1 MDETHAMISAGA
13 FLHYIGA
20 SRSGR
25 MITVKKNKKTLI
37 AAMLV
42 VAMTVMSGCGK
53 TIDTRNDPL
62 SDYSVD
68 SKLPFASRDPNL
80 ASESPSPSPSPS
92 VSPSAP
98 AQPWQSENPPASE
111 TTPTVAPAPTS
122 RTYTRLESGAEGD
135 EVLALQNRLIQ
146 LGYLTGTAD
155 GKYGTQTQNAIK
167 LFQKALGISQTGIA
181 NVSLQEKLYASNAP
195 AYSASTVATAAPNTG
210 SNANTAAGYSTLVRG
225 DSGDNV
231 RKLQSR
237 LKELGYLSGSADG
250 SFGGQTESA
259 VKAFQRALGLTQSG
273 VASSSLQEKLFSA
286 NAPAAAVT
294 VTAAPTQAPATA
306 KPVSPTATP
315 NNTGYSELTYG
326 MKNSLAVQ
334 NMQTRLK
341 ALGYF
346 TAQCTGNYYS
356 QTAEA
361 VKLFQKAVGLSA
373 TGTATVETQILLYA
387 SNAPAYSSATAA
399 PTTAPAGTYVVLQ
412 KGSRGTEVSNLQKR
426 LIALGW
432 SSSTSADG
440 IYGNN
445 TVKAVKAFQ
454 AAVGYEQN
462 GIASV
467 ELQTILFSAV
477 APYNSAATP
486 EPTGTPIP
494 SSSYQALKPGD
505 TGEAVKDLQRRLKEL
520 GYFNGEIGGN
530 YLTRTTAA
538 VKQFETALGRTP
550 TGEASAELQEI
561 LFSAAAP
568 AYSDVNV
575 GYTSLARGDSGLQV
589 TNLQKRL
596 IELGWLTGKADGDFG
611 SATEKA
617 VSAFQAAA
625 GLTQSGVA
633 DSDTQN
639 TLFSSNA
646 PRYTAP
652 APVETPIPTQSP
664 TQTPTQAPTITN
676 PPAQSGYQA
685 LEPGDSGDL
694 VAAMQRRLKELG
706 YFNGNVVGNYKDL
719 TTAAVKRFQ
728 AAMGWNQDGV
738 ASSALLEA
746 LYAASAPAY
755 DPTVYGYIGLVNGNT
770 GSAVTAMQQRL
781 IELGWLSGS
790 ADGDYGKNTVNAV
803 KAFQNAAG
811 LSATG
816 DADSNTLSILYSGSA
831 PAYTAP
837 AVTDPPVTEPPV
849 SPTDAPT
856 VTDPPVDEGYTV
868 LSNGSTGD
876 AVKRLQQRL
885 IELGWLT
892 GTADGDYGA
901 ATAQA
906 VAAFQYQIAQPQ
918 DGVAGVELQERLFA
932 ADAHAYVEYQDL
944 AEGDTGEAVLAVQ
957 MRLIELGYLDNTE
970 ANTDG
975 EYGPLMSNAIALLQ
989 SNSGALPED
998 VDGVCDIEFQNFLF
1012 SDNALAYSLIDQVG

>member
-1 MDETHAMISAGA
+1 MDETHATISLGA
-13 FLHYIGA
+13 FLHYIDA
-20 SRSGR
+20 PRSGR
-25 MITVKKNKKTLI
+25 MITVKKSKKTLI

-53 TIDTRNDPL
+53 TVDARNDPL

-80 ASESPSPSPSPS
+80 ASESPSPEPSPS

-98 AQPWQSENPPASE
+98 AQDWQSENPPASE

-122 RTYTRLESGAEGD
+122 RTYTRLESGAEGED
-135 EVLALQNRLIQ
+135 VLALQNRLIQ

-181 NVSLQEKLYASNAP
+181 NVSLQEKLYAANAP
-195 AYSASTVATAAPNTG
+195 AYSASSAATAAPSTDTG
-210 SNANTAAGYSTLVRG
+210 SNTAAGYSTLVRG

-273 VASSSLQEKLFSA
+273 VASSSLQEKLFSSS
-286 NAPAAAVT
+286 APAAPVT
-294 VTAAPTQAPATA
+294 VTAAPTAAPTQAPATA
-306 KPVSPTATP
+306 KPVSPTPTP

-356 QTAEA
+356 ATAEA
-361 VKLFQKAVGLSA
+361 VKLFQQAVGLSA

-387 SNAPAYSSATAA
+387 SNAPAYNSATAA
-399 PTTAPAGTYVVLQ
+399 PTSAPAGTYVVLQ

-494 SSSYQALKPGD
+494 SSSYQALKSGD
-505 TGEAVKDLQRRLKEL
+505 TGEAVKNLQRRLKEL
-520 GYFNGEIGGN
+520 GYFNGVIGGN
-530 YLTRTTAA
+530 YLTKTTAA
-538 VKQFETALGRTP
+538 VKLFETALGRTP

-575 GYTSLARGDSGLQV
+575 GYTSLAKGDSGLQV

-596 IELGWLTGKADGDFG
+596 IELGWLNGKADGDFG

-617 VSAFQAAA
+617 VSAFQSAA
-625 GLTQSGVA
+625 GLSQTGVA

-639 TLFSSNA
+639 VLFSSNA
-646 PRYTAP
+646 PAYTAP
-652 APVETPIPTQSP
+652 APVETPVPTQNP
-664 TQTPTQAPTITN
+664 PQAPTVTDA
-676 PPAQSGYQA
+676 PAQSGYQA

-746 LYAASAPAY
+746 LYASSAPAY
-755 DPTVYGYIGLVNGNT
+755 DPAVYGYIGLVSGNT

-816 DADSNTLSILYSGSA
+816 DADSNTLSVLYSGSA

-837 AVTDPPVTEPPV
+837 AVTDAPATEPPV
-849 SPTDAPT
+849 APTDAPA
-856 VTDPPVDEGYTV
+856 VTDPPIDEGYTV

-885 IELGWLT
+885 IDLGWLT
-892 GTADGDYGA
+892 GSADGDYGD

>member
-1 MDETHAMISAGA
+1 M
-13 FLHYIGA
+13 
-20 SRSGR
+20 
-25 MITVKKNKKTLI
+25 KKSKKALI
-37 AAMLV
+37 AAVLV
-42 VAMTVMSGCGK
+42 VVMTAMSGCGK
-53 TIDTRNDPL
+53 TVDTRSDPL

-68 SKLPFASRDPNL
+68 SKLPFASRDPSL

-98 AQPWQSENPPASE
+98 SQDWQSEQPPVSE
-111 TTPTVAPAPTS
+111 STPTAAPAATS
-122 RTYTRLESGAEGD
+122 RTYTRLESGAEGE

-155 GKYGTQTQNAIK
+155 GKYGTQTQNAVK

-195 AYSASTVATAAPNTG
+195 AYSASSATATPSSG
-210 SNANTAAGYSTLVRG
+210 SNTAAGYSTLVRG

-231 RKLQSR
+231 RRLQSR

-273 VASSSLQEKLFSA
+273 VASSSLQEKLFSSS
-286 NAPAAAVT
+286 APAATAT
-294 VTAAPTQAPATA
+294 VTTVPTANPTA
-306 KPVSPTATP
+306 KPVSPTPTP

-334 NMQTRLK
+334 NMQNRLK

-356 QTAEA
+356 QTTEA

-387 SNAPAYSSATAA
+387 SNAPAYDSATAA
-399 PTTAPAGTYVVLQ
+399 PTTAPTGTYVVLQ
-412 KGSRGTEVSNLQKR
+412 KGSRGTEVTNLQKR
-426 LIALGW
+426 LITLGW
-432 SSSTSADG
+432 SSSSADG

-445 TVKAVKAFQ
+445 TVSAVKAFQ

-477 APYNSAATP
+477 APYNNTATP
-486 EPTGTPIP
+486 EPTGTPVP
-494 SSSYQALKPGD
+494 TSSYQALKPGD
-505 TGEAVKDLQRRLKEL
+505 TGEAVKNLQRRLKEL
-520 GYFNGEIGGN
+520 GYFNGDIGGN

-538 VKQFETALGRTP
+538 VKLFETALGRTP

-561 LFSAAAP
+561 LFSSAAP
-568 AYSDVNV
+568 AYSDVIV
-575 GYTSLARGDSGLQV
+575 GYTTLSKGDSGLQV

-625 GLTQSGVA
+625 GLAQNGVA
-633 DSDTQN
+633 DSDMQN
-639 TLFSSNA
+639 LLYSDNA

-652 APVETPIPTQSP
+652 APVETPV
-664 TQTPTQAPTITN
+664 PTQAPTEAPVVTN
-676 PPAQSGYQA
+676 TPAPSGYQA

-728 AAMGWNQDGV
+728 ATMGWNQDGV

-746 LYAASAPAY
+746 LYSASAPTY
-755 DPTVYGYIGLVNGNT
+755 DPTVYGYIGLVSGNT

-781 IELGWLSGS
+781 I
-790 ADGDYGKNTVNAV
+790 
-803 KAFQNAAG
+803 
-811 LSATG
+811 
-816 DADSNTLSILYSGSA
+816 
-831 PAYTAP
+831 
-837 AVTDPPVTEPPV
+837 
-849 SPTDAPT
+849 
-856 VTDPPVDEGYTV
+856 
-868 LSNGSTGD
+868 
-876 AVKRLQQRL
+876 
-885 IELGWLT
+885 
-892 GTADGDYGA
+892 
-901 ATAQA
+901 
-906 VAAFQYQIAQPQ
+906 
-918 DGVAGVELQERLFA
+918 
-932 ADAHAYVEYQDL
+932 
-944 AEGDTGEAVLAVQ
+944 
-957 MRLIELGYLDNTE
+957 
-970 ANTDG
+970 
-975 EYGPLMSNAIALLQ
+975 
-989 SNSGALPED
+989 
-998 VDGVCDIEFQNFLF
+998 
-1012 SDNALAYSLIDQVG
+1012 

>member
-1 MDETHAMISAGA
+1 MDETHATISLGA
-13 FLHYIGA
+13 FLHYIDA
-20 SRSGR
+20 PRSGR
-25 MITVKKNKKTLI
+25 MITVKKSKKTLI

-53 TIDTRNDPL
+53 TIDARKDPL

-80 ASESPSPSPSPS
+80 ASESPSPEPSPS

-98 AQPWQSENPPASE
+98 AQDWQSENPPASE

-122 RTYTRLESGAEGD
+122 RTYTRLESGATGD
-135 EVLALQNRLIQ
+135 DVLALQNRLIQ

-167 LFQKALGISQTGIA
+167 LFQKALSISQTGIA
-181 NVSLQEKLYASNAP
+181 NVSLQEKLYAANAP
-195 AYSASTVATAAPNTG
+195 AYSASSAATAAPSTDT
-210 SNANTAAGYSTLVRG
+210 SANTAAGYSTLVRG

-237 LKELGYLSGSADG
+237 LKELGYLFGSADG

-286 NAPAAAVT
+286 SAPAAPVT
-294 VTAAPTQAPATA
+294 VTAAPTAAPTQAPATA
-306 KPVSPTATP
+306 KPVSPTPTP

-356 QTAEA
+356 ATAEA
-361 VKLFQKAVGLSA
+361 VKLFQQAVGLSA

-387 SNAPAYSSATAA
+387 SNAPAYNSAT
-399 PTTAPAGTYVVLQ
+399 PTDAPAGTYVVLQ

-494 SSSYQALKPGD
+494 SSSYQTLKSGD
-505 TGEAVKDLQRRLKEL
+505 TGEAVKNLQRRLKEL

-575 GYTSLARGDSGLQV
+575 GYTSLAKGDSGLQV

-596 IELGWLTGKADGDFG
+596 IELGWLTSKADGDFG

-617 VSAFQAAA
+617 VSAFQSAA
-625 GLTQSGVA
+625 GLSQTGVA

-639 TLFSSNA
+639 VLFSNNA
-646 PRYTAP
+646 PAYTAP
-652 APVETPIPTQSP
+652 APVETPVPTQN
-664 TQTPTQAPTITN
+664 PTQAPTVTDA
-676 PPAQSGYQA
+676 PAQSGYQA

-746 LYAASAPAY
+746 LYASSAPAY
-755 DPTVYGYIGLVNGNT
+755 DPAVYGYIGLVSGNT

-816 DADSNTLSILYSGSA
+816 DADSNTLSVLYSGSA

-837 AVTDPPVTEPPV
+837 AVTDAPATEPPV
-849 SPTDAPT
+849 APTDAPA
-856 VTDPPVDEGYTV
+856 VTDPPIDEGYTV

-885 IELGWLT
+885 IDLGWLT
-892 GTADGDYGA
+892 GSADGDYGD

-932 ADAHAYVEYQDL
+932 ADAHTYVEYQDL

>member
-1 MDETHAMISAGA
+1 MDETHAMTSLGA

-20 SRSGR
+20 PRSGR
-25 MITVKKNKKTLI
+25 MITVKKSQKTLI
-37 AAMLV
+37 AAVLV
-42 VAMTVMSGCGK
+42 AAMTVMSGCGK
-53 TIDTRNDPL
+53 TVDTRNDPL

-80 ASESPSPSPSPS
+80 ASESPSPEPSPS

-98 AQPWQSENPPASE
+98 AQNWQSENPPVSE

-122 RTYTRLESGAEGD
+122 RTYTRLESGAEGE

-195 AYSASTVATAAPNTG
+195 AYSASSAATTAPSTG
-210 SNANTAAGYSTLVRG
+210 TNANTAAGYATLVRG

-231 RKLQSR
+231 RNLQNR

-286 NAPAAAVT
+286 SAPAAAVT

-306 KPVSPTATP
+306 KPVSPTPTP

-356 QTAEA
+356 ATAEA
-361 VKLFQKAVGLSA
+361 VKLFQQAVGLSA

-399 PTTAPAGTYVVLQ
+399 PTDAPTGTYVVLQ

-477 APYNSAATP
+477 APYNNAATP

-494 SSSYQALKPGD
+494 SSSYQTLKSGD
-505 TGEAVKDLQRRLKEL
+505 TGEAVKNLQRRLKEL
-520 GYFNGEIGGN
+520 GYFNGDIGGN
-530 YLTRTTAA
+530 YLTRTAAA
-538 VKQFETALGRTP
+538 VRQFETALGRTP

-561 LFSAAAP
+561 LFSSAAP

-575 GYTSLARGDSGLQV
+575 GYTSLAKGDSGLQV

-625 GLTQSGVA
+625 GLSQTGVA

-639 TLFSSNA
+639 VLFSNNA
-646 PRYTAP
+646 PSYTAP
-652 APVETPIPTQSP
+652 APVETPIPTQN
-664 TQTPTQAPTITN
+664 PTQAPTVTN

-746 LYAASAPAY
+746 LYASSAPAY
-755 DPTVYGYIGLVNGNT
+755 DPTVYGYIGLVSGNT

-837 AVTDPPVTEPPV
+837 AVTDPPATEPPV
-849 SPTDAPT
+849 SPTDAPAP
-856 VTDPPVDEGYTV
+856 TDPPIEEGYTV

-885 IELGWLT
+885 IDLGWLT
-892 GTADGDYGA
+892 GSADGDYGD

-998 VDGVCDIEFQNFLF
+998 VDGVCDIEFQTFLF
-1012 SDNALAYSLIDQVG
+1012 SDNALTYSLIDQIG

>member
-1 MDETHAMISAGA
+1 MISAGA

-20 SRSGR
+20 ARSGR

-286 NAPAAAVT
+286 SAPAAAVT

-315 NNTGYSELTYG
+315 NNTGYTELTYG

-561 LFSAAAP
+561 LFSSAAP

-575 GYTSLARGDSGLQV
+575 GYTSLAKGDSGLQV

-596 IELGWLTGKADGDFG
+596 IELGWLTSKADGDFG

>member
-1 MDETHAMISAGA
+1 MDETHAMTSLGA

-20 SRSGR
+20 PCSGR
-25 MITVKKNKKTLI
+25 MITVKKSKKTLI
-37 AAMLV
+37 AAVLV
-42 VAMTVMSGCGK
+42 AAMTVMSGCGK
-53 TIDTRNDPL
+53 TVDTRNDPL

-80 ASESPSPSPSPS
+80 ASESPSPEPSPS

-98 AQPWQSENPPASE
+98 AQPWQSENPPVSE

-122 RTYTRLESGAEGD
+122 RTYTRLESGAEGE

-181 NVSLQEKLYASNAP
+181 NVSLQEKLYAANAP
-195 AYSASTVATAAPNTG
+195 AYSASSAATAAPSTDT
-210 SNANTAAGYSTLVRG
+210 SANTAAGYSTLVRG

-286 NAPAAAVT
+286 SAPAAPVT

-306 KPVSPTATP
+306 KPVSPTPTP

-356 QTAEA
+356 ATAEA
-361 VKLFQKAVGLSA
+361 VKLFQQAVGLSA

-387 SNAPAYSSATAA
+387 SNAPAYNSATAA
-399 PTTAPAGTYVVLQ
+399 PTDAPTGTYVVLQ

-477 APYNSAATP
+477 APYNNTATP

-494 SSSYQALKPGD
+494 SSSYQALKSGD
-505 TGEAVKDLQRRLKEL
+505 TGEAVKNLQRRLKEL
-520 GYFNGEIGGN
+520 GYFNGDIGGN
-530 YLTRTTAA
+530 YLTRTAAA
-538 VKQFETALGRTP
+538 VRQFETALGRTP

-561 LFSAAAP
+561 LFSSAAP

-575 GYTSLARGDSGLQV
+575 GYTSLAKGDSGLQV

-596 IELGWLTGKADGDFG
+596 VELGGRTGKADGDFG

-625 GLTQSGVA
+625 GLSQTGVA

-639 TLFSSNA
+639 VLFSNNA
-646 PRYTAP
+646 PSYTAP
-652 APVETPIPTQSP
+652 APVETPIPTQN
-664 TQTPTQAPTITN
+664 PTQAPTVTN
-676 PPAQSGYQA
+676 PPAQSDYQA

-746 LYAASAPAY
+746 LYASSAPAY
-755 DPTVYGYIGLVNGNT
+755 DPTVYGYIGLVSGNT

-790 ADGDYGKNTVNAV
+790 ADGDYGKNTVSAV

-837 AVTDPPVTEPPV
+837 AVTDPPATEPPV
-849 SPTDAPT
+849 SPTDAPAP
-856 VTDPPVDEGYTV
+856 TDPPIEEGYTV

-885 IELGWLT
+885 IDLGWLT
-892 GTADGDYGA
+892 GKADGDYGD

-998 VDGVCDIEFQNFLF
+998 VDGICDIEFQNFLF

>member
-1 MDETHAMISAGA
+1 MDETHAMTSLGA

-20 SRSGR
+20 PRSGR
-25 MITVKKNKKTLI
+25 MITVKKSQKTLI
-37 AAMLV
+37 AAVLV
-42 VAMTVMSGCGK
+42 AAMTVMSGCGK
-53 TIDTRNDPL
+53 TVDTRNDPL

-80 ASESPSPSPSPS
+80 ASESPSPEPSPS

-98 AQPWQSENPPASE
+98 AQNWQSENPPVSE

-122 RTYTRLESGAEGD
+122 RTYTRLESGAEGE

-195 AYSASTVATAAPNTG
+195 AYSASSAATTAPSTG
-210 SNANTAAGYSTLVRG
+210 TNANTAAGYATLVRG

-231 RKLQSR
+231 RNLQNR

-286 NAPAAAVT
+286 SAPAAAVT

-306 KPVSPTATP
+306 KPVSPTPTP

-334 NMQTRLK
+334 NMQNRLK

-356 QTAEA
+356 QTTEA

-387 SNAPAYSSATAA
+387 SNAPAYDSATAA
-399 PTTAPAGTYVVLQ
+399 PTTAPTGTYVVLQ
-412 KGSRGTEVSNLQKR
+412 KGSRGTEVTNLQKR
-426 LIALGW
+426 LITLGW
-432 SSSTSADG
+432 SSSSADG

-445 TVKAVKAFQ
+445 TVSAVKAFQ

-477 APYNSAATP
+477 APYNNAATP

-494 SSSYQALKPGD
+494 SSSYQTLKSGD
-505 TGEAVKDLQRRLKEL
+505 TGEAVKNLQRRLKEL
-520 GYFNGEIGGN
+520 GYFNGDIGGN
-530 YLTRTTAA
+530 YLTRTAAA
-538 VKQFETALGRTP
+538 VRQFETALGRTP

-561 LFSAAAP
+561 LFSSAAP

-575 GYTSLARGDSGLQV
+575 GYTSLAKGDSGLQV

-625 GLTQSGVA
+625 GLSQTGVA

-639 TLFSSNA
+639 VLFSNNA
-646 PRYTAP
+646 PSYTAP
-652 APVETPIPTQSP
+652 APVETPIPTQN
-664 TQTPTQAPTITN
+664 PTQAPTVTN

-746 LYAASAPAY
+746 LYASSAPAY
-755 DPTVYGYIGLVNGNT
+755 DPTVYGYIGLVSGNT

-837 AVTDPPVTEPPV
+837 AVTDPPATEPPV
-849 SPTDAPT
+849 SPTDAPAP
-856 VTDPPVDEGYTV
+856 TDPPIEEGYTV

-885 IELGWLT
+885 IDLGWLT
-892 GTADGDYGA
+892 GSADGDYGD

-998 VDGVCDIEFQNFLF
+998 VDGVCDIEFQTFLF
-1012 SDNALAYSLIDQVG
+1012 SDNALTYSLIDQIG

>member
-1 MDETHAMISAGA
+1 MDETHAMISLGA
-13 FLHYIGA
+13 FLHYIDA
-20 SRSGR
+20 PRSGR
-25 MITVKKNKKTLI
+25 MITVKKSKKTLI

-53 TIDTRNDPL
+53 TVDARKDPL

-80 ASESPSPSPSPS
+80 ASESPSPEPSPS

-98 AQPWQSENPPASE
+98 AQDWQSENPPASE

-122 RTYTRLESGAEGD
+122 RTYTRLESGAEGED
-135 EVLALQNRLIQ
+135 VLALQNRLIQ

-181 NVSLQEKLYASNAP
+181 NVSLQEKLYAANAP
-195 AYSASTVATAAPNTG
+195 AYSASNAATAAPSTDT
-210 SNANTAAGYSTLVRG
+210 SANTAAGYSTLVRG

-273 VASSSLQEKLFSA
+273 VASSSLQEKLFSSS
-286 NAPAAAVT
+286 APAAPVT
-294 VTAAPTQAPATA
+294 VTAAPTAAPTQAPATA
-306 KPVSPTATP
+306 KPVSPTPTP

-356 QTAEA
+356 ATAEA
-361 VKLFQKAVGLSA
+361 VKLFQQAVGLSA

-387 SNAPAYSSATAA
+387 SNAPAYNNAT
-399 PTTAPAGTYVVLQ
+399 PTDAPAGTYVVLQ

-494 SSSYQALKPGD
+494 SSSYQTLKSGD
-505 TGEAVKDLQRRLKEL
+505 TGEAVKNLQRRLKEL

-561 LFSAAAP
+561 LFSSAAP

-575 GYTSLARGDSGLQV
+575 GYTSLAKGDSGLQV

-611 SATEKA
+611 RATEKA

-639 TLFSSNA
+639 VLFSNNA
-646 PRYTAP
+646 PTYTAP
-652 APVETPIPTQSP
+652 APVETPIPTQA
-664 TQTPTQAPTITN
+664 PTQAPTVTKA
-676 PPAQSGYQA
+676 PVQSGYQA

-746 LYAASAPAY
+746 LYASSAPAY
-755 DPTVYGYIGLVNGNT
+755 DPAVYGYIGLVSGNT

-816 DADSNTLSILYSGSA
+816 DADSNTLSVLYSGSA

-837 AVTDPPVTEPPV
+837 AVTDVPATEPPV
-849 SPTDAPT
+849 APTDAPA
-856 VTDPPVDEGYTV
+856 VTDPPIDEGYTV

-885 IELGWLT
+885 IDLGWLT
-892 GTADGDYGA
+892 GSADGDYGD

>member
-1 MDETHAMISAGA
+1 M
-13 FLHYIGA
+13 
-20 SRSGR
+20 
-25 MITVKKNKKTLI
+25 KKSKKALI
-37 AAMLV
+37 AAVLV
-42 VAMTVMSGCGK
+42 VVMTAMSGCGK
-53 TIDTRNDPL
+53 TVDTRSDPL

-68 SKLPFASRDPNL
+68 SKLPFASRDPSL

-98 AQPWQSENPPASE
+98 SQDWQSEQPPVSE
-111 TTPTVAPAPTS
+111 STPTAAPAATS
-122 RTYTRLESGAEGD
+122 RTYTRLESGAEGE

-155 GKYGTQTQNAIK
+155 GKYGTQTQNAVK

-195 AYSASTVATAAPNTG
+195 AYSASSATATPSSG
-210 SNANTAAGYSTLVRG
+210 SNTAAGYSTLVRG

-231 RKLQSR
+231 RRLQSR

-286 NAPAAAVT
+286 SAPAAAVT

-306 KPVSPTATP
+306 KPVSPTPTP

-334 NMQTRLK
+334 NMQNRLK

-356 QTAEA
+356 QTTEA

-387 SNAPAYSSATAA
+387 SNAPAYDSATAA
-399 PTTAPAGTYVVLQ
+399 PTTAPTGTYVVLQ
-412 KGSRGTEVSNLQKR
+412 KGSRGTEVTNLQKR
-426 LIALGW
+426 LITLGW
-432 SSSTSADG
+432 SSSSADG

-445 TVKAVKAFQ
+445 TVSAVKAFQ

-477 APYNSAATP
+477 APYNNTATP
-486 EPTGTPIP
+486 EPTGTPVP
-494 SSSYQALKPGD
+494 TSSYQALKPGD
-505 TGEAVKDLQRRLKEL
+505 TGEAVKNLQRRLKEL
-520 GYFNGEIGGN
+520 GYFNGDIGGN

-538 VKQFETALGRTP
+538 VKLFETALGRTP

-561 LFSAAAP
+561 LFSSAAP
-568 AYSDVNV
+568 AYSDVIV
-575 GYTSLARGDSGLQV
+575 GYTTLSKGDSGLQV

-625 GLTQSGVA
+625 GLAQNGVA
-633 DSDTQN
+633 DSDMQN
-639 TLFSSNA
+639 LLYSDNA

-652 APVETPIPTQSP
+652 APVETPV
-664 TQTPTQAPTITN
+664 PTQAPTEAPVVTN
-676 PPAQSGYQA
+676 TPAPSGYQA

-728 AAMGWNQDGV
+728 ATMGWNQDGV

-746 LYAASAPAY
+746 LYSASAPTY
-755 DPTVYGYIGLVNGNT
+755 DPTVYGYIGLVSGNT

-781 IELGWLSGS
+781 IELGWLGGS
-790 ADGDYGKNTVNAV
+790 ADGDYGNNTVKAV
-803 KAFQNAAG
+803 KAFQSAAG
-811 LSATG
+811 LSVTG

-837 AVTDPPVTEPPV
+837 VV
-849 SPTDAPT
+849 TDAPVVT
-856 VTDPPVDEGYTV
+856 EAPVVTDPPVDEGYTV
-868 LSNGSTGD
+868 LSNGSTGN

-892 GTADGDYGA
+892 GSADGDYGA

-918 DGVAGVELQERLFA
+918 DGVAGIELQERLFA

-944 AEGDTGEAVLAVQ
+944 AVGDTGEAVLAVQ

-998 VDGVCDIEFQNFLF
+998 VDGVCDVEFQTFLF
-1012 SDNALAYSLIDQVG
+1012 SDNALAYSLIEQLG

>member
-1 MDETHAMISAGA
+1 M
-13 FLHYIGA
+13 
-20 SRSGR
+20 
-25 MITVKKNKKTLI
+25 KNNRNVLI
-37 AAMLV
+37 AAALI
-42 VAMTVMSGCGK
+42 VAVTALSGCGK
-53 TIDTRNDPL
+53 TVDKKNDPL
-62 SDYSVD
+62 SNYSVD

-80 ASESPSPSPSPS
+80 ATESPSPEPSPS
-92 VSPSAP
+92 ISPSAP
-98 AQPWQSENPPASE
+98 VQNWQSEQPPVSQ
-111 TTPTVAPAPTS
+111 TTPTPAPAATS
-122 RTYTRLESGAEGD
+122 RTYTRLESGATGD
-135 EVLALQNRLIQ
+135 DVLALQNRLIQ

-181 NVSLQEKLYASNAP
+181 NVSLQEKLYAANAP
-195 AYSASTVATAAPNTG
+195 AYSASVSPTANTNTG
-210 SNANTAAGYSTLVRG
+210 STVTATGYSTLVRG

-250 SFGGQTESA
+250 TFGGQTERA

-273 VASSSLQEKLFSA
+273 VASSSLQEKLFSSS
-286 NAPAAAVT
+286 APAAPVT
-294 VTAAPTQAPATA
+294 VTAAPTAAPTA
-306 KPVSPTATP
+306 KPVSPSPTA

-334 NMQTRLK
+334 NMQNRLK

-346 TAQCTGNYYS
+346 TAQSTGNYYS

-361 VKLFQKAVGLSA
+361 VKLFQQAVGLNA

-387 SNAPAYSSATAA
+387 SNAPAYGGSA
-399 PTTAPAGTYVVLQ
+399 TTAPTQAPTGTYVVLQ

-462 GIASV
+462 GVASV

-477 APYNSAATP
+477 APYNTAATP

-505 TGEAVKDLQRRLKEL
+505 TGEAVKNLQRRLKEL
-520 GYFNGEIGGN
+520 GYFNGTVGGN
-530 YLTRTTAA
+530 YLTKTTAA
-538 VKQFETALGRTP
+538 VKLFETALGRTP

-561 LFSAAAP
+561 LFSSAAP

-575 GYTSLARGDSGLQV
+575 GYTSLAKGDSGLQV

-611 SATEKA
+611 RATEKA

-639 TLFSSNA
+639 VLFSNNA
-646 PRYTAP
+646 PTYTAP
-652 APVETPIPTQSP
+652 APVETPIPTQA
-664 TQTPTQAPTITN
+664 PTQAPTVTKA
-676 PPAQSGYQA
+676 PVQSGYQA

-706 YFNGNVVGNYKDL
+706 YFNGNVVGNYKSL
-719 TTAAVKRFQ
+719 TTEAVMRFQ

-746 LYAASAPAY
+746 LYSASAPSY
-755 DPTVYGYIGLVNGNT
+755 DPTVYGYIGLVSGNT

-781 IELGWLSGS
+781 IELGWLTGS

-803 KAFQNAAG
+803 KAFQSAAG

-837 AVTDPPVTEPPV
+837 VVTDPPVA
-849 SPTDAPT
+849 PTDAPV
-856 VTDPPVDEGYTV
+856 VTDPPIEEGYTV
-868 LSNGSTGD
+868 LSNGSSGD

-885 IELGWLT
+885 IDLGWLT
-892 GTADGDYGA
+892 GKADGNYGD
-901 ATAQA
+901 ATARA

-970 ANTDG
+970 ANTDS
-975 EYGPLMSNAIALLQ
+975 EYGPMMSNAIALLQ

-998 VDGVCDIEFQNFLF
+998 VDGICDIEFQTFLF
-1012 SDNALAYSLIDQVG
+1012 SDNALAYSLIDQIG

>member
-1 MDETHAMISAGA
+1 M
-13 FLHYIGA
+13 
-20 SRSGR
+20 
-25 MITVKKNKKTLI
+25 KKSKKALI
-37 AAMLV
+37 AAVLV
-42 VAMTVMSGCGK
+42 VVMTAMSGCGK
-53 TIDTRNDPL
+53 TVDTRSDPL

-68 SKLPFASRDPNL
+68 SKLPFASRDPSL

-98 AQPWQSENPPASE
+98 SQDWQSEQPPVSE
-111 TTPTVAPAPTS
+111 STPTAAPAATS
-122 RTYTRLESGAEGD
+122 RTYTRLESGAEGE

-155 GKYGTQTQNAIK
+155 GKYGTQTQNAVK

-195 AYSASTVATAAPNTG
+195 AYSASSATATPSSG
-210 SNANTAAGYSTLVRG
+210 SNTAAGYSTLVRG

-231 RKLQSR
+231 RRLQSR

-273 VASSSLQEKLFSA
+273 VASSSLQEKLFSSS
-286 NAPAAAVT
+286 APAATAT
-294 VTAAPTQAPATA
+294 VTTVPTANPTA
-306 KPVSPTATP
+306 KPVSPTPTP

-334 NMQTRLK
+334 NMQNRLK

-356 QTAEA
+356 QTTEA

-387 SNAPAYSSATAA
+387 SNAPAYDSATAA
-399 PTTAPAGTYVVLQ
+399 PTTAPTGTYVVLQ
-412 KGSRGTEVSNLQKR
+412 KGSRGTEVTNLQKR
-426 LIALGW
+426 LITLGW
-432 SSSTSADG
+432 SSSSADG

-445 TVKAVKAFQ
+445 TVSAVKAFQ

-477 APYNSAATP
+477 APYNNTATP
-486 EPTGTPIP
+486 EPTGTPVP
-494 SSSYQALKPGD
+494 TSSYQALKPGD
-505 TGEAVKDLQRRLKEL
+505 TGEAVKNLQRRLKEL
-520 GYFNGEIGGN
+520 GYFNGDIGGN

-538 VKQFETALGRTP
+538 VKLFETALGRTP

-561 LFSAAAP
+561 LFSSAAP
-568 AYSDVNV
+568 AYSDVIV
-575 GYTSLARGDSGLQV
+575 GYTTLSKGDSGLQV

-625 GLTQSGVA
+625 GLAQNGVA
-633 DSDTQN
+633 DSDMQN
-639 TLFSSNA
+639 LLYSDNA

-652 APVETPIPTQSP
+652 APVETPV
-664 TQTPTQAPTITN
+664 PTQAPTEAPVVTN
-676 PPAQSGYQA
+676 TPAPSGYQA

-728 AAMGWNQDGV
+728 ATMGWNQDGV

-746 LYAASAPAY
+746 LYSASAPTY
-755 DPTVYGYIGLVNGNT
+755 DPTVYGYIGLVSGNT

-781 IELGWLSGS
+781 IELGWLGGS
-790 ADGDYGKNTVNAV
+790 ADGDYGNNTVKAV

-811 LSATG
+811 LSVTG

-837 AVTDPPVTEPPV
+837 VV
-849 SPTDAPT
+849 TDAPVVT
-856 VTDPPVDEGYTV
+856 EAPVVTDPPVDEGYTV
-868 LSNGSTGD
+868 LSNGSTGN

-892 GTADGDYGA
+892 GSADGDYGA

-918 DGVAGVELQERLFA
+918 DGVAGIELQERLFA

-944 AEGDTGEAVLAVQ
+944 AVGDTGEAVLAVQ

-998 VDGVCDIEFQNFLF
+998 VDGVCDVEFQTFLF
-1012 SDNALAYSLIDQVG
+1012 SDNALAYSLIEQLG